1 MSQKKIILSVLST
14 VLLIGTALFM
24 VFNKSEAKNNT
35 DKEKNFHIK
44 LNNAPSNFQDIH
56 IYFADTN
63 NSFLKA
69 EKRRLVYSSNPAES
83 GENILKM
90 LIQGPGRG
98 LMQTIPEK
106 TKITAFYITDN
117 ATAYVDLS
125 GEVKDNHPG
134 GATTELLT
142 IYSIVNSLILNIPE
156 IKRVKILICGRE
168 SLTLAGHISLQPF
181 FKANMLLIR

>member
-1 MSQKKIILSVLST
+1 MFQKKIVLSALSV
-14 VLLIGTALFM
+14 VLLIITALFM
-24 VFNKSEAKNNT
+24 VFNKPEAGSNT
-35 DKEKNFHIK
+35 DKKNNSHIK
-44 LNNAPSNFQDIH
+44 FNNAPANFQDIH

-63 NSFLKA
+63 NSFLRA
-69 EKRRLVYSSNPAES
+69 EKRRLIYSSNPPES
-83 GENILKM
+83 GENILKV

-98 LMQTIPEK
+98 LMRTIPEG
-106 TKITAFYITDN
+106 TKITALYITDD

-125 GEVKDNHPG
+125 GEVRDNHPG

-156 IKRVKILICGRE
+156 IKRVKILIRGRE